1 MHEMSLCESV
11 LRIIESEAPVQG
23 FSRVTRVC
31 LEIGHLAGVEV
42 EAMRFGF
49 DVVTAG
55 SLAAGAR
62 LDIERVRESRAAH
75 RRAGPGAPPA
85 GRRWRWRSASIPV
98 RAAAAS
104 RSRSFAATRCGSR
117 NWRWSDV

>member
-31 LEIGHLAGVEV
+31 LEIGRLAGVEV

-62 LDIERVRESRAAH
+62 LDIERV
-75 RRAGPGAPPA
+75 PGGAWCFA
-85 GRRWRWRSASIPV
+85 CRSEVEVAKRFDPCP
-98 RAAAAS
+98 
-104 RSRSFAATRCGSR
+104 RCGGFQLEVVR
-117 NWRWSDV
+117 GDEMRIKELEVE

>member
-11 LRIIESEAPVQG
+11 LRIIESEAPAQG

-31 LEIGHLAGVEV
+31 LQIGRLACVEV

-62 LDIERVRESRAAH
+62 LDIERVPGRAWC
-75 RRAGPGAPPA
+75 RACDAEVEVT
-85 GRRWRWRSASIPV
+85 GRFDPCP
-98 RAAAAS
+98 
-104 RSRSFAATRCGSR
+104 RCGGCPLEITR
-117 NWRWSDV
+117 GEELRIKELEVE